1 MAELT
6 SSVITIANVF
16 LNIIEATVKY
26 IKDIKLVNNVIKEL
40 LVELKRLYRLVGVVA
55 STYREA
61 GPSDNSLASR
71 LVGRTLSTC
80 QEHINRLE
88 PLIGKLAAL
97 ESETWLQRLTVKR
110 QLDRVRREIDSIMRN
125 IRQDMDSMG
134 YGISCWT
141 LSVTNTLRRLSETTA
156 AQQAVVVP
164 ADVMNSAREDVHTME
179 RSLSQAATV
188 FDNDPDLQLRY
199 VSTSMSSLSRLSI
212 PSTSSRPQRASSDRS
227 NSVASTTAS
236 TLAPADSESNWDD
249 FHYYVVKCR
258 GDKERIEQIRD
269 ILQRHSDGSTLAKS
283 TDTWHRTPLHVAAQ
297 HGDVDLAQV
306 LVTFGADVNAQDSEL
321 SSVLDMAI
329 ERKHRNFVAF
339 LLDHGANDSAVLP
352 SNIEVLGK
360 MQRVIRF
367 EKIATQ

>member
-1 MAELT
+1 
-6 SSVITIANVF
+6 
-16 LNIIEATVKY
+16 
-26 IKDIKLVNNVIKEL
+26 
-40 LVELKRLYRLVGVVA
+40 
-55 STYREA
+55 
-61 GPSDNSLASR
+61 
-71 LVGRTLSTC
+71 
-80 QEHINRLE
+80 
-88 PLIGKLAAL
+88 
-97 ESETWLQRLTVKR
+97 
-110 QLDRVRREIDSIMRN
+110 
-125 IRQDMDSMG
+125 MG

-227 NSVASTTAS
+227 SSVASTTAS